1 MEAVNLGTL
10 SINRASKQ
18 YAILRGTFQ
27 NNQKAFTAYLKKK
40 KKKKTNSKKIQV
52 MIALWVTWN
61 AMDSQIELQQ
71 TSVEKECQLVKNSW
85 HGILIT
91 LKEIWSW
98 ARKVR
103 Q

>member
-27 NNQKAFTAYLKKK
+27 NNQKHSQHTS
-40 KKKKTNSKKIQV
+40 KKKTNSKKIQV

-71 TSVEKECQLVKNSW
+71 TSVEKECQLVMNSW

-98 ARKVR
+98 TRKVR

>member
-1 MEAVNLGTL
+1 MQYYEEHFKTIK
-10 SINRASKQ
+10 SIHSIPQ
-18 YAILRGTFQ
+18 
-27 NNQKAFTAYLKKK
+27 

-71 TSVEKECQLVKNSW
+71 TSVEKECQLVMNSW

>member
-1 MEAVNLGTL
+1 MQYYEEHFKTIK
-10 SINRASKQ
+10 SIRSIPQ
-18 YAILRGTFQ
+18 
-27 NNQKAFTAYLKKK
+27 
-40 KKKKTNSKKIQV
+40 KKKTNSKKIQV

-71 TSVEKECQLVKNSW
+71 TSVEKECQLVMNSW

>member
-1 MEAVNLGTL
+1 MQYYEEHFKTIK
-10 SINRASKQ
+10 SIHSIPQ
-18 YAILRGTFQ
+18 
-27 NNQKAFTAYLKKK
+27 
-40 KKKKTNSKKIQV
+40 KKKTNSKKIQV

-71 TSVEKECQLVKNSW
+71 TVEKECQLVMNSW

>member
-27 NNQKAFTAYLKKK
+27 NNQKHSQHTS

-71 TSVEKECQLVKNSW
+71 TSVEKECQLVMNSW

>member
-1 MEAVNLGTL
+1 MQYYEEHFKTIKKF
-10 SINRASKQ
+10 SQHTSK
-18 YAILRGTFQ
+18 
-27 NNQKAFTAYLKKK
+27 KKKK
-40 KKKKTNSKKIQV
+40 KKKKTKSKKIQV

>member
-1 MEAVNLGTL
+1 MQYYEEHFKTIK
-10 SINRASKQ
+10 SIHSIPQ
-18 YAILRGTFQ
+18 
-27 NNQKAFTAYLKKK
+27 
-40 KKKKTNSKKIQV
+40 KKKTNSKKIQV

-71 TSVEKECQLVKNSW
+71 TSVEKECQLVMNSW

>member
-1 MEAVNLGTL
+1 MQYYEEHFKTIKKL
-10 SINRASKQ
+10 SQHTS
-18 YAILRGTFQ
+18 
-27 NNQKAFTAYLKKK
+27 KK

-85 HGILIT
+85 HGILKT